1 MTKEEIE
8 AELKEKQEQLKQLR
22 IKASPIN
29 TQIYLLECDI
39 YALEEDKKLLQQK
52 SS

>member
-1 MTKEEIE
+1 MMKDEIE
-8 AELKEKQEQLKQLR
+8 TELKEKKEQLKQLR
-22 IKASPIN
+22 IKASPLN
-29 TQIYLLECDI
+29 NQIYLLECDI